1 MAQERLTRQEL
12 SWLLAQEARGAAKL
26 LRQGV
31 TQLKAPA
38 EPAASVE
45 TTLDTLDDAIG
56 KLSELQSGA
65 PGKAARR
72 GRIDLAALLYELAP
86 NARIAIEP
94 GAGTEV
100 FGEENELKRMLYVLV
115 SQASAGQ
122 ASPSD
127 DTAPEVQIRR
137 EDQWVR
143 ISVDLGPDTTATGE
157 LERRWL
163 SRMAVRHGGRL
174 ELEGGTQSVLLPANG
189 ASDQREVVE
198 LRKELE
204 QAQQL
209 GEAYARELAQ
219 VFSAG
224 EMPDERASVHPSEG
238 GAERFELLVA
248 GSSALSRSLRELDE
262 AIKADAALAERALGQ
277 DAELCQRLSRR
288 AAAVHEL
295 SLGLS
300 RLAECP
306 LTEPAERVDPR
317 EFAERA
323 VHASEARAARSG
335 VELVLH
341 AEQCS
346 PVSVRPKAFEL
357 LLKTLVDHA
366 ISATPRDGRVSIRLA
381 PLPSGVEV
389 CVQDGGPVVPDTARS
404 DILRRRVDPTA
415 LGRPAGLSLL
425 AAHTLAAHLG
435 GNLTLRQSAE
445 GRAETH
451 VALAVG

>member
-1 MAQERLTRQEL
+1 L
-12 SWLLAQEARGAAKL
+12 SWLLAQEARGAAKM

-31 TQLKAPA
+31 TQLKQAPA
-38 EPAASVE
+38 EPATSVE

-115 SQASAGQ
+115 SQASAGS

-137 EDQWVR
+137 EDHWVR
-143 ISVDLGPDTTATGE
+143 ISVDLGPDTAATGE

-163 SRMAVRHGGRL
+163 SRMAIRHGGRL
-174 ELEGGTQSVLLPANG
+174 ELEGGTQSVLLPADG

-224 EMPDERASVHPSEG
+224 ELPDERVSLHAPDH

-248 GSSALSRSLRELDE
+248 GSSALWRSFRELDE
-262 AIKADAALAERALGQ
+262 ALKADAALAEKALGD
-277 DAELCQRLSRR
+277 DAELCGRLNRR

-295 SLGLS
+295 ALGLS

-306 LTEPAERVDPR
+306 LAESVERVEPR
-317 EFAERA
+317 ELAKRA
-323 VHASEARAARSG
+323 LQASEARAARSG
-335 VELVLH
+335 VELVLD
-341 AEQCS
+341 AEPC
-346 PVSVRPKAFEL
+346 PPLSVRPKAFEL
-357 LLKTLVDHA
+357 LLKTLIDHA
-366 ISATPRDGRVSIRLA
+366 ISATPRDGRVTLRLA
-381 PLPSGVEV
+381 PLPNGVDV
-389 CVQDGGPVVPDTARS
+389 RVQDGGPVVPDAARS
-404 DILRRRVDPTA
+404 DVLRRRVDPTA

-425 AAHTLAAHLG
+425 GAHTLAAYLG
-435 GNLTLRQSAE
+435 GDLALRESTE
-445 GRAETH
+445 GRAETQ
-451 VALAVG
+451 VVIGGTV